1 MTALEITTRT
11 SRQSNWMIPVI
22 TDLLRF
28 EYEIILR
35 EESLKRI
42 NLINTHRAFWDALFC
57 ENMDNARMY
66 YSILAKDYAS
76 LNIDLLTA
84 DAIDSTI
91 VDNLSEMILV
101 RSKTQ
106 KSKSRVEI
114 KLLLRSTS
122 LRGEVLGRWHA
133 HQYSTDQMHYQN
145 SVSRN

>member
-42 NLINTHRAFWDALFC
+42 NLINTHRAFWDAIFC
-57 ENMDNARMY
+57 ENTDNARMY
-66 YSILAKDYAS
+66 YSILAKDYSS

-106 KSKSRVEI
+106 KSKSRAEV
-114 KLLLRSTS
+114 KLLLR
-122 LRGEVLGRWHA
+122 
-133 HQYSTDQMHYQN
+133 
-145 SVSRN
+145 